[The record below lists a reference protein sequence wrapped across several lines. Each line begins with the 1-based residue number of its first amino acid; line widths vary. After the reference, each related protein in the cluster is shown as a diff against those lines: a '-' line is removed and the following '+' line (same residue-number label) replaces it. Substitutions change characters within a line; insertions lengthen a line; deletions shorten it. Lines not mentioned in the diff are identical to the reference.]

1 MNRLT
6 ERCLNEEGKPFY
18 RFTEDSGI
26 EIRYRYCVGIERAIV
41 RLGFYE
47 DAGLEPEEIRALK
60 AQLAESQRREKAAV
74 EDLYKAAPCFACVH
88 FSRNDGD
95 CFGAGRCR
103 YAEPEMSRCQDGFKW
118 RGPVDEKGADPG

>member
-26 EIRYRYCVGIERAIV
+26 EIRYRYCVGLERAIV

-74 EDLYKAAPCFACVH
+74 EDIGHICHTCNRVDICKIKDNYNLLEIHTDATGQCNKW
-88 FSRNDGD
+88 
-95 CFGAGRCR
+95 
-103 YAEPEMSRCQDGFKW
+103 QW
-118 RGPVDEKGADPG
+118 RGPVDEKGEETC

>member
-26 EIRYRYCVGIERAIV
+26 GIEIRYRYCVGLERAIV

-47 DAGLEPEEIRALK
+47 DAGLEPEEIRDLK
-60 AQLAESQRREKAAV
+60 AQLAESQRRERAAV
-74 EDLYKAAPCFACVH
+74 EDLSGHCEYCA
-88 FSRNDGD
+88 S
-95 CFGAGRCR
+95 RCR
-103 YAEPEMSRCQDGFKW
+103 IYV
-118 RGPVDEKGADPG
+118 VD